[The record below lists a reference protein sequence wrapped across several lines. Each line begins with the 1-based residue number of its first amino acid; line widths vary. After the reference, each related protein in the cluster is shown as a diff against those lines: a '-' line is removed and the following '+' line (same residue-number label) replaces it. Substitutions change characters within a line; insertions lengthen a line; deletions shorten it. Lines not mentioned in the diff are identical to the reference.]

1 MKREKIYIIKSKNAN
16 KHIVP
21 DYAVLENEY
30 KNSIL
35 TIINCK
41 MSRFNLCNSNL
52 FYKIFTINR

>member
-30 KNSIL
+30 KKYKARTLSTVEEDYLNSI
-35 TIINCK
+35 
-41 MSRFNLCNSNL
+41 
-52 FYKIFTINR
+52 KILEKKTDKKQ